1 MSTARQIEIRRLRA
15 LEEPFTVEPAG
26 AGPEL
31 FGSYVVTS
39 PAGGSYHVELRDL
52 KRLRNACGCPDLA
65 RSGLRTCKHI
75 EATLHHLRRTRPL
88 DVARALAEPPERA
101 LVRFTEVDEA
111 RLRLD
116 LPPEAP
122 DALREEARA
131 VFDETGG
138 FSARLPEDFFRFY
151 DRVQELG
158 LEVEI
163 VEEVREHL
171 ADLEE
176 ERARAPAR
184 EAIYEELRS
193 GTVRPSCGEL
203 VGRPILVFDLETRR
217 EFTEV
222 GGAGR
227 IQDLGISVAVVFDYR
242 DRRHHF
248 FEEDRA
254 AELADLLLG
263 AERVIGFNLRSF
275 DLPVLA
281 GRAGRDLS
289 GVRTLDLL
297 EEVERGL
304 GWRVSLQNLL
314 RSTLGLSKT
323 GDGLEALK
331 LHRMGESDRL
341 AGYCRDDVAATRGL
355 FEYGREKG
363 HVLVRDGRSEPPLRV
378 AVSW

>member
-1 MSTARQIEIRRLRA
+1 
-15 LEEPFTVEPAG
+15 
-26 AGPEL
+26 
-31 FGSYVVTS
+31 
-39 PAGGSYHVELRDL
+39 
-52 KRLRNACGCPDLA
+52 
-65 RSGLRTCKHI
+65 
-75 EATLHHLRRTRPL
+75 
-88 DVARALAEPPERA
+88 
-101 LVRFTEVDEA
+101 
-111 RLRLD
+111 
-116 LPPEAP
+116 
-122 DALREEARA
+122 
-131 VFDETGG
+131 
-138 FSARLPEDFFRFY
+138 
-151 DRVQELG
+151 
-158 LEVEI
+158 
-163 VEEVREHL
+163 
-171 ADLEE
+171 
-176 ERARAPAR
+176 
-184 EAIYEELRS
+184 
-193 GTVRPSCGEL
+193 
-203 VGRPILVFDLETRR
+203 VFDLETRR